1 MAFLWRPF
9 HLQRSAPWILA
20 SSCRFLEPLGCSVAM
35 VIRVLRSRR
44 KSSARPAGAFLVLL
58 VLALSFA
65 VAGCPCA
72 GGVVNAN
79 PQLRW
84 WLFSNFGASRIC
96 PEMLK
101 IGVSLKTD
109 ASAPAIGRFFPMTC
123 NYVVDDARQTV
134 AVTFAGTGY
143 GYMLPAKR
151 IGFSTSATIELRP
164 DFAIADQDIYV
175 WGRLNRIISGPD
187 FRIGYIENPAFNI
200 ASNIPPFGTLT
211 NFFGNQVITGELTRG
226 FTVVANEDRGNE
238 FTLGILTPPNKPIKP
253 FKVQDD
259 ERFTF
264 ANESIDIH
272 GNARD
277 FLGPFEVGSGQAL
290 YLTMS
295 VQGPTVDVMI
305 VSKMVG
311 DPWREGYQTGQP
323 LGPAPGPVLGGAPLA
338 PGPAQ
343 TRRFNLPPGLYYVVL
358 DNTQYAGLVA
368 PPVQVL
374 NPLYDPVARVSY
386 VAQVGE

>member
-1 MAFLWRPF
+1 
-9 HLQRSAPWILA
+9 
-20 SSCRFLEPLGCSVAM
+20 M
-35 VIRVLRSRR
+35 VIRVPRPRS

-72 GGVVNAN
+72 GSVVNAN

-84 WLFSNFGASRIC
+84 WLFSNFGASRMC

-101 IGVSLKTD
+101 LGVPLKLD
-109 ASAPAIGRFFPMTC
+109 PSAPAIGRFYPMTC
-123 NYVVDDARQTV
+123 SHTVDDARQTV

-143 GYMLPAKR
+143 GYMIPAKR
-151 IGFSTSATIELRP
+151 VGFSTSATIELRP
-164 DFAIADQDIYV
+164 DFAIAGDDMYV
-175 WGRLNRIISGPD
+175 WGRLNRIIAGPE
-187 FRIGYIENPAFNI
+187 FRIGYIENPAFNV
-200 ASNIPPFGTLT
+200 ASNIPPFGTLA
-211 NFFGNQVITGELTRG
+211 NVFGNQVVTGELTRG
-226 FTVVANEDRGNE
+226 FTVVANEDRGND
-238 FTLGILTPPNKPIKP
+238 FTLGIITPPNRPIKP
-253 FKVQDD
+253 FRVQDD

-264 ANESIDIH
+264 ANETVDIH
-272 GNARD
+272 GNQRD
-277 FLGPFEVGSGQAL
+277 YLGPFEVASGQAL

-311 DPWREGYQTGQP
+311 DPWREGYQTGQQ
-323 LGPAPGPVLGGAPLA
+323 LGGPPGPVLGGSPVA
-338 PGPAQ
+338 PGVAQ
-343 TRRFNLPPGLYYVVL
+343 TRRFNLSPGLYYVVL

-368 PPVQVL
+368 PPIQAL
-374 NPLYDPVARVSY
+374 NPLYDPIARVSY

>member
-1 MAFLWRPF
+1 M
-9 HLQRSAPWILA
+9 
-20 SSCRFLEPLGCSVAM
+20 
-35 VIRVLRSRR
+35 LRSRR

-72 GGVVNAN
+72 GTVVNAN

-101 IGVSLKTD
+101 IGVPLKTD
-109 ASAPAIGRFFPMTC
+109 SSSPAMGRFFPMTC
-123 NYVVDDARQTV
+123 NYTVDDARQTV

-143 GYMLPAKR
+143 GYMMPAKR
-151 IGFSTSATIELRP
+151 VGFSTSATIELRP
-164 DFAIADQDIYV
+164 DFAISDDDIYV

-187 FRIGYIENPAFNI
+187 FRVGYIENAAFNV

-238 FTLGILTPPNKPIKP
+238 FTLGILMPPNKPAKP

-264 ANESIDIH
+264 ANESVDIH

-277 FLGPFEVGSGQAL
+277 FLGPFEVGSGQSL

-343 TRRFNLPPGLYYVVL
+343 TRKFGLAPGLYYVVL

-368 PPVQVL
+368 PPTQVL